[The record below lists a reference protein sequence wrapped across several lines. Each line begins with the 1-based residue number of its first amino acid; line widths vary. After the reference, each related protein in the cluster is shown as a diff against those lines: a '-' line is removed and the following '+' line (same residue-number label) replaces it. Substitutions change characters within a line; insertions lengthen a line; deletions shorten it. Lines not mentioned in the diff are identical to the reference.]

1 MSTTDKNINQRVSVR
16 VLNSRDDSLKSK
28 VATLLCN
35 ADNYHMSTN
44 GNEVKNAIKCL
55 KSTFTE
61 YRENNLEIVKFH
73 VTNGSVSNVPIYDL
87 ERREMFSEYKSAY
100 IKLNQRLIE
109 LEQTPASSVVNPS
122 ERASSVATV
131 NEWFD
136 SNNIIKHM

>member
-1 MSTTDKNINQRVSVR
+1 MSTIDKNINQRVSVR

-100 IKLNQRLIE
+100 IKLNQSLIE